1 MKAKDKKYIRDK
13 ELIHRHPQLQ
23 YRMRAI
29 LLDWIIEVS
38 TPPPPAPLHPYTI
51 APPRVGHRQSWV

>member
-1 MKAKDKKYIRDK
+1 MLIGHHCILNCNFALCTLQDVWNVMKAKDKKYTRDK
-13 ELIHRHPQLQ
+13 DLIHRHPQLQ

-38 TPPPPAPLHPYTI
+38 
-51 APPRVGHRQSWV
+51 